1 MKVLFA
7 VNDEKSSAAIVKKYQ
22 KEYKEIISYKNVY
35 YFNAILKEIQ
45 RDKTYDRIVISEDLE
60 EFSSTSY
67 EQQDKY
73 IFERLDNISDEAS
86 NAKGDDIQIIVICSE
101 RRVKSEELLVKLFG
115 IGIYDAI
122 IGKDRSIDEVC
133 RLINKPRTKKEAKMY
148 YKIDAEDVNY
158 QTESENEVSEEEMQ
172 NILNHFAKLGK
183 NEERYVESFNNIVGQ
198 YNERQLRTI
207 IAVLPANVKAI
218 LETNSIEYQKL
229 VMNGGKGRNKP
240 VSSALKRGP
249 SEKLISFNSSKI
261 DVKNSPIVVPTALN
275 KNVITKSAN
284 KQNVEELDDWNDVD
298 EEINDDEFVDNEDEE
313 VLDNTISNE
322 FEDEIETQNE
332 VDDVDD
338 NIDDIDDKDDIE
350 DETENIDDENVE
362 MTLEPVKKGRGRPR
376 KISTQIEKIEDDK
389 PKKRGRPKKIQSE
402 DSDEMTLPGLD
413 EKDDEEGILPG
424 FEDNEESND
433 EESNVLPGFDQENE
447 EEEDYD
453 ENVDKLPGLEDN
465 DEEYEDEDDADTLP
479 GMDTV
484 QENDS
489 TILPGISSEEE
500 YSNKYSNSSS
510 DTMEQAINN
519 NNNNNYNRYQTL
531 RKEPKK
537 EYIENIDI
545 KRLLTDKNK
554 IVTFIGTSKN
564 GVSFTVN
571 NIAEFLS
578 EEGIDVAILDTTQN
592 KNSYYIYTQ
601 NEDELRSRAA
611 YSITNL
617 LNGDARGIKIKENL
631 TVYTN
636 VPNQDDNIENYGK
649 ILETLVKN
657 HEVILIDCDYDT
669 PYGYF
674 ENAQEIYLVQTMDI
688 LTIQP
693 LTAFLRELKSRN
705 ILSDEKIK
713 IIINKSVRLKRIGA
727 KDIIGGMAYY
737 NDPEMSFMTELFNKD
752 TVKYIEVPFYQDIYE
767 KYLDGVVDCDISIK
781 KYSKDFMFILKN
793 LAALVYPEY
802 LNRNSGYNGYN
813 YNKKN
818 KVQYSNGFSSSV
830 NNTLNNMK
838 KNY

>member
-172 NILNHFAKLGK
+172 NILNHFARLGK

-198 YNERQLRTI
+198 YNEKQLRTI
-207 IAVLPANVKAI
+207 IAILPANVKAI
-218 LETNSIEYQKL
+218 LESNSIEYQKL
-229 VMNGGKGRNKP
+229 VMNGGKGKNRP
-240 VSSALKRGP
+240 VSSVLKRGP
-249 SEKLISFNSSKI
+249 SEKLISFNSNKI

-284 KQNVEELDDWNDVD
+284 KQNVTELDEWNDVD
-298 EEINDDEFVDNEDEE
+298 DEIYEEDDVADDFEDVLENNTDDNYNDEINIEN
-313 VLDNTISNE
+313 
-322 FEDEIETQNE
+322 EIE
-332 VDDVDD
+332 
-338 NIDDIDDKDDIE
+338 DIE
-350 DETENIDDENVE
+350 DEVDAEDEVDVEDGINNIDMENVE
-362 MTLEPVKKGRGRPR
+362 AAKETTNKRRGRPR
-376 KISTQIEKIEDDK
+376 KTPIQVENVENNK
-389 PKKRGRPKKIQSE
+389 PKKRGRPRKIQSE
-402 DSDEMTLPGLD
+402 DMVDMTLPGLN
-413 EKDDEEGILPG
+413 EKDDEEEMLPG
-424 FEDNEESND
+424 FEDEKELVDKEND
-433 EESNVLPGFDQENE
+433 MLPGFDQE
-447 EEEDYD
+447 EDSFD
-453 ENVDKLPGLEDN
+453 ENTDSLPGLEEN
-465 DEEYEDEDDADTLP
+465 DQEYEEGNDILP
-479 GMDTV
+479 GMETIH
-484 QENDS
+484 ENDS
-489 TILPGISSEEE
+489 TLLPGIDSEEE
-500 YSNKYSNSSS
+500 YSNKYNDNSS
-510 DTMEQAINN
+510 NN
-519 NNNNNYNRYQTL
+519 MGQTINNNNNYNRYQPL

-545 KRLLTDKNK
+545 RSLLTDKNK
-554 IVTFIGTSKN
+554 IITFIGTSKN

-631 TVYTN
+631 TIYTN

-657 HEVILIDCDYDT
+657 HSVILIDCDYNT

-705 ILSDEKIK
+705 ILSDEKIR
-713 IIINKSVRLKRIGA
+713 IIINKSVRLKRVGA

-767 KYLDGVVDCDISIK
+767 KYLDGVVECDISIK

-793 LAALVYPEY
+793 LAAMVYPES
-802 LNRNSGYNGYN
+802 LNKNSGYNGYN

-818 KVQYSNGFSSSV
+818 KTQYSNGFSSSV